1 MNPNLTH
8 KTLSS
13 CSSEQ
18 ISPDFPA
25 QPDLGQAQQY
35 VLGRLACE
43 LPPNLTYHSI
53 AHTRDDVVPAAQRLA
68 VLEGISG
75 EAYLLLVTAAY
86 FHDLGYVERY
96 DDNEVI
102 AVSIARQVLPGMG
115 YSQDHLQVID
125 DLILAT
131 RVPQTPH
138 TRLAEILVDADLD
151 SLGRDD
157 FFETSLALRAELEL
171 QGRKL
176 PLVEWYQRQRAFL
189 QTHRYFTTAART
201 NREAG
206 KQANLKRLNFLLDQ
220 ALRQT

>member
-1 MNPNLTH
+1 MNPKITH

-18 ISPDFPA
+18 IPPDFPA
-25 QPDLGQAQQY
+25 QPDLAQAQQY
-35 VLGRLACE
+35 VLGRLAHE
-43 LPPNLTYHSI
+43 LPPDLTYHSI
-53 AHTRDDVVPAAQRLA
+53 ALTRDDVVPAAQRLA
-68 VLEGISG
+68 VLEGVSG

-96 DDNEVI
+96 DDNEMI
-102 AVSIARQVLPGMG
+102 AVSIARHALPGMG
-115 YSQDHLQVID
+115 YSPDHLQVIE

-157 FFETSLALRAELEL
+157 FLETSLALRAELES
-171 QGRKL
+171 QGRVL
-176 PLVEWYQRQRAFL
+176 SLAEWYRRQRAFL
-189 QTHRYFTTAART
+189 QTHRYFTKAAQT
-201 NREAG
+201 IREAG
-206 KQANLKRLNFLLDQ
+206 KQANLKRLDFLLN
-220 ALRQT
+220 QTLI